1 MNKDIFLKDYLA
13 SRIIIDGKDVN
24 GYGLVYYKNNEKIID
39 DLLSIDFENKDV
51 LSVLSSSDQLLMFR
65 ALESKKVDT
74 FDFNRLTIYYYY
86 LRKWS
91 IKYMNKLY
99 PLVDDNNW
107 LKELIS
113 KVKTNDDL
121 EKKAINFFKLHLKED
136 SNLLHLFYDIDI
148 QREGETLFNNASMA
162 KKYVN
167 TDLVFYNYDLFREIN
182 NTINNKYDYIY
193 ISNILEWARGDIKK
207 IENAKKNLDKLLKNR
222 GTIICTKLINRNKSN
237 ILSERQ
243 IFDSN
248 YDFKEFF
255 DKKVYTYTQK

>member
-121 EKKAINFFKLHLKED
+121 EKL
-136 SNLLHLFYDIDI
+136 
-148 QREGETLFNNASMA
+148 TLSD
-162 KKYVN
+162 V
-167 TDLVFYNYDLFREIN
+167 E
-182 NTINNKYDYIY
+182 
-193 ISNILEWARGDIKK
+193 NI
-207 IENAKKNLDKLLKNR
+207 
-222 GTIICTKLINRNKSN
+222 
-237 ILSERQ
+237 
-243 IFDSN
+243 
-248 YDFKEFF
+248 
-255 DKKVYTYTQK
+255 VM